1 MSHDR
6 VRSDSFALT
15 QEFLSPMRAKVTV
28 VAGMLQ
34 KAGLICYG
42 RGQITILNR
51 LDLEKV
57 SCKCCVLVKS
67 EFDCWG

>member
-1 MSHDR
+1 
-6 VRSDSFALT
+6 
-15 QEFLSPMRAKVTV
+15 MRARVTV

-34 KAGLICYG
+34 KAGLIRYS
-42 RGQITILNR
+42 RSQITLLNR
-51 LDLEKV
+51 LELEKV